1 MSVIGTKI
9 AGKTPSELIIEE
21 KVDNSTPV
29 IPQLHSPSSEQF
41 VAGVANVI
49 AAVRDSGLT
58 KLPFIPPAAGAHEI
72 PTFDAFPASENEPLL
87 TPNPTRHTLFPIK
100 FQDIYAAYKIQ

>member
-1 MSVIGTKI
+1 MSVIGMKI
-9 AGKTPSELIIEE
+9 ARKAPPELIVEE
-21 KVDNSTPV
+21 KMDNSTPV

-58 KLPFIPPAAGAHEI
+58 KLPFIPPVETHEI
-72 PTFDAFPASENEPLL
+72 PTFDAFPASESEPLL